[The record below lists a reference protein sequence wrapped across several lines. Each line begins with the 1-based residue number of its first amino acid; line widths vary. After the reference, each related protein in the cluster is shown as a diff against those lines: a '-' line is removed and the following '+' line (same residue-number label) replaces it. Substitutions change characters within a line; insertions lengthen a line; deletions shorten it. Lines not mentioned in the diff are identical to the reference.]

1 MSPLVARRGTIQSK
15 TPAPAGLHQAV
26 CVDVQDLG
34 VQESQWGSKHKVRLI
49 WQIADVDPATGRR
62 YELARKFTLSLH
74 ERAALRTVLESWR
87 GKKFTD
93 TELDGFD
100 LERLLGVNGQV
111 HAAHEVGADG
121 NTYANVTLVL
131 PPAKGAA
138 KLQPEQFTRL
148 QDRGAG
154 AGVKR

>member
-1 MSPLVARRGTIQSK
+1 MTVLARRGPTLSK

-34 VQESQWGSKHKVRLI
+34 VEDSQWGAKHKVRII
-49 WQIADVDPATGRR
+49 WQIADVDPASGRR
-62 YELARKFTLSLH
+62 FELARKFTLSLH

-87 GKKFTD
+87 GRKFRED
-93 TELDGFD
+93 ELVGGFD
-100 LERLLGVNGQV
+100 VEKLLGVNCQI

-131 PPAKGAA
+131 PPVKGAP
-138 KLQPEQFTRL
+138 KLVPEAFTRL
-148 QDRGAG
+148 QDRTGG
-154 AGVKR
+154 GVKR